1 MAEGAF
7 FNNEACAVERALDT
21 GNVALIFAA
30 STSVVGGRNF
40 ASIRI
45 TKLFDDGFELF
56 EAYCRAGTT
65 AFSVWLDITPFAKSS
80 NPSLDRCLT
89 DAE

>member
-1 MAEGAF
+1 MAEGAL

-21 GNVALIFAA
+21 GNVALIFPA

-45 TKLFDDGFELF
+45 TKLFDDSFELF

-65 AFSVWLDITPFAKSS
+65 AFSVGLDITSFAEIVE
-80 NPSLDRCLT
+80 PI
-89 DAE
+89 A